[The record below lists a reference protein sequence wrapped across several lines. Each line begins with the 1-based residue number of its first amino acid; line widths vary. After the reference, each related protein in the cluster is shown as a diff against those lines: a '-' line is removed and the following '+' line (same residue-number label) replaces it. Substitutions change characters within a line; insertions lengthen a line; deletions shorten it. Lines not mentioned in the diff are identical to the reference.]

1 LAAISDL
8 QTTRIRGIGTNGT
21 NLDKEFE
28 LRAKR
33 VFAQFSD
40 PSSRAMEDAKMMW
53 LAWRGDERFVQV
65 HLSGQP
71 GFESS
76 WRFSDYAEI
85 DDLVERFKHVE
96 VRPVHSPFAD
106 HVLAHLTI
114 LMQRRV
120 AGQSGARI
128 YTLPTIASAQGISE
142 KEAVIED
149 AYKYAKEGLEVVAD
163 WLKEPNG
170 FLKSKS
176 ISLTSDHFL
185 YTDFVNPKGRGRS
198 SARGFMFMLS
208 AKERASAR
216 RRKRSLIKW
225 ILYD

>member
-1 LAAISDL
+1 MAAISDL
-8 QTTRIRGIGTNGT
+8 QTKRVRGIGTNGT
-21 NLDKEFE
+21 DLDREFE
-28 LRAKR
+28 LRAKK

-40 PSSRAMEDAKMMW
+40 PSTRAIEDAKMMW

-65 HLSGQP
+65 HLGDQL

-142 KEAVIED
+142 KEAVIEG

-170 FLKSKS
+170 FLKSMS

-185 YTDFVNPKGRGRS
+185 YTDFVNPGSHRLSRAK
-198 SARGFMFMLS
+198 GFMYVLS

-216 RRKRSLIKW
+216 RRRRSLIKW